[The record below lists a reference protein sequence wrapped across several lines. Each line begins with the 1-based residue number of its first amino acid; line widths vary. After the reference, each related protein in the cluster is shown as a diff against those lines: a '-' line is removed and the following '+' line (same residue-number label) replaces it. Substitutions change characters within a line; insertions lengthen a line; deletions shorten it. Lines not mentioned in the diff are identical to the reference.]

1 MSQRLSVGQKFWRL
15 FLTTVL
21 VILVGWIPVQIAIAR
36 LFVPLPQAIVVLEGH
51 PHRMTFAAQFWQQ
64 QPQLDIWLSG
74 IGVDNPRYRRI
85 FQEAGVPESQLYFEV
100 RSTDT
105 VTNFTDMREELVTR
119 GLRHVYLI
127 TSDYHI
133 RRSWAIALFVFGSR
147 GMIITPIAV
156 PSPGVSS
163 ESPERVFRDCLRS
176 ILWIFTGYSGADLNP
191 NLP

>member
-21 VILVGWIPVQIAIAR
+21 VIFVGWIPVQIAIAR
-36 LFVPLPQAIVVLEGH
+36 LFVPLPEAIVVLAGN
-51 PHRMTFAAQFWQQ
+51 PNRMTFAAQFWQQ

-74 IGVDNPRYRRI
+74 VKVDNPRNRRI
-85 FQEAGVPESQLYFEV
+85 FQNAGVPESQLYFEV

-105 VTNFTDMREELVTR
+105 VTNFTDMREELVAR
-119 GLRHVYLI
+119 GLRHVYVI

-156 PSPGVSS
+156 PSQGFPA
-163 ESPERVFRDCLRS
+163 ESPGRVLRDCLRS

-191 NLP
+191 DLP

>member
-21 VILVGWIPVQIAIAR
+21 VIFVGWIPVQIAIAR
-36 LFVPLPQAIVVLEGH
+36 LFVPLPEAIVVLAGNTN
-51 PHRMTFAAQFWQQ
+51 RMTFAAQFWQQ

-74 IGVDNPRYRRI
+74 VKVDNPRNRRI
-85 FQEAGVPESQLYFEV
+85 FQNAGVPESKLYFEV

-105 VTNFTDMREELVTR
+105 VTNFTDMREELIAR

-133 RRSWAIALFVFGSR
+133 RRSWAIALFVF
-147 GMIITPIAV
+147 
-156 PSPGVSS
+156 
-163 ESPERVFRDCLRS
+163 
-176 ILWIFTGYSGADLNP
+176 
-191 NLP
+191 

>member
-1 MSQRLSVGQKFWRL
+1 MSQRLSVGQKFLRL

-21 VILVGWIPVQIAIAR
+21 VMIVGWIPVQIAIAR
-36 LFVPLPQAIVVLEGH
+36 LLVPLPQAIVVLEGNSN
-51 PHRMTFAAQFWQQ
+51 RMTFAAQFWQQ
-64 QPQLDIWLSG
+64 QPHLDIWLSG
-74 IGVDNPRYRRI
+74 VGVDNPGYRQI
-85 FQEAGVPESQLYFEV
+85 FQNAGVPESQLYFEV

-105 VTNFTDMREELVTR
+105 VKNFTDMRQELVAR

-133 RRSWAIALFVFGSR
+133 RRSWAIAFFVFGSR
-147 GMIITPIAV
+147 GLIITPIAV
-156 PSPGVSS
+156 PSVGFPS

-176 ILWIFTGYSGADLNP
+176 ILWILTGYSGADLNP

>member
-21 VILVGWIPVQIAIAR
+21 VILVGWIPVHIAIAR
-36 LFVPLPQAIVVLEGH
+36 LFVPLPEAIVVLGGH

-64 QPQLDIWLSG
+64 QTDLDIWLSG
-74 IGVDNPRYRRI
+74 VGVDNPGYRQI
-85 FQEAGVPESQLYFEV
+85 FQNAGVPESQLYFEV

-105 VTNFTDMREELVTR
+105 VKNFTEMRAELVAR

-133 RRSWAIALFVFGSR
+133 RRSWAIAFFVFGSR
-147 GMIITPIAV
+147 GMIVTPIAV
-156 PSPGVSS
+156 PSQGVPP
-163 ESPERVFRDCLRS
+163 ESPGRVIRDCLRS

-191 NLP
+191 DLP

>member
-21 VILVGWIPVQIAIAR
+21 VILVGWIPMQIAIAR
-36 LFVPLPQAIVVLEGH
+36 LFIPLPEAIMVLEGH
-51 PHRMTFAAQFWQQ
+51 PQRMTFAAQFWQQ
-64 QPQLDIWLSG
+64 QPHLDIWLSG
-74 IGVDNPRYRRI
+74 MGVENPRYRRI
-85 FQEAGVPESQLYFEV
+85 FQEAGVPESQLYFET

-105 VTNFTDMREELVTR
+105 VTNFTDMRQELVAR

-133 RRSWAIALFVFGSR
+133 RRSWAIAFFVFGSR

-156 PSPGVSS
+156 PSGGGPS
-163 ESPERVFRDCLRS
+163 ESPERVVRDCLRS
-176 ILWIFTGYSGADLNP
+176 ILWIFTRYSGADLNP

>member
-36 LFVPLPQAIVVLEGH
+36 LIVPLPQAIVVLEGH

-74 IGVDNPRYRRI
+74 IGVDNPGYRQI
-85 FQEAGVPESQLYFEV
+85 FQNAGVPESQLYFEV

-105 VTNFTDMREELVTR
+105 VKNFTDMREELVAR

-133 RRSWAIALFVFGSR
+133 RRSWAIAFFVFGSR

>member
-21 VILVGWIPVQIAIAR
+21 VILLGWIPVQIAIAR
-36 LFVPLPQAIVVLEGH
+36 LFVPLPEAIVVLEGD
-51 PHRMTFAAQFWQQ
+51 PQRMTFAAQFWQQ
-64 QPQLDIWLSG
+64 QTHLDIWLSG
-74 IGVDNPRYRRI
+74 MGVNHPRYRGI
-85 FQEAGVPESQLYFEV
+85 FQNAGVPESQLHFET

-105 VTNFTDMREELVTR
+105 VTNFTDMRAELVPR

-133 RRSWAIALFVFGSR
+133 RRSWAIAFFVFGSR
-147 GMIITPIAV
+147 GIIITPIAV
-156 PSPGVSS
+156 PSRGFRS
-163 ESPERVFRDCLRS
+163 ESPERVVRDCLRS

>member
-1 MSQRLSVGQKFWRL
+1 MSQRLSVGQKFLRL

-21 VILVGWIPVQIAIAR
+21 VMLVGWIPVQIAIAR
-36 LFVPLPQAIVVLEGH
+36 LFVPLPQAIVVLEGN

-74 IGVDNPRYRRI
+74 VGVDNPGYRQI
-85 FQEAGVPESQLYFEV
+85 FQNAGVPETQLYFEV

-105 VTNFTDMREELVTR
+105 VKNFTDMREELVAR

-133 RRSWAIALFVFGSR
+133 RRSWAIAFFVFGSR

-156 PSPGVSS
+156 PSAGFTP
-163 ESPERVFRDCLRS
+163 ESPRRVIRDCLRS

>member
-36 LFVPLPQAIVVLEGH
+36 LFVPLPEAIVVLEGH
-51 PHRMTFAAQFWQQ
+51 SNRMTFAAQFWQQ
-64 QPQLDIWLSG
+64 QTHLDIWLSG
-74 IGVDNPRYRRI
+74 MGVDNPGYRRI
-85 FQEAGVPESQLYFEV
+85 FQNAGVPESQLYFET

-105 VTNFTDMREELVTR
+105 VTNFTDMREELVSR

-133 RRSWAIALFVFGSR
+133 RRSWAIAFFVFGSR

-156 PSPGVSS
+156 PSAGFPP
-163 ESPERVFRDCLRS
+163 ESPGRVVRDCLRS